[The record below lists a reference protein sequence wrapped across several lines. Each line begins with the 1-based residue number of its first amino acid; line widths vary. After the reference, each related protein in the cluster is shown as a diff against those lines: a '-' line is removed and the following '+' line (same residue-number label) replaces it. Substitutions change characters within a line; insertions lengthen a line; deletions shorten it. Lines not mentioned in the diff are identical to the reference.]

1 MSARTGVVT
10 IAQGRHGHLAG
21 QLCGLARQVLQP
33 DVYVAVAM
41 DDPGIADVVVR
52 HAQPNW
58 DVTVASVASSAAGLP
73 LAAAR
78 NAGARAA
85 IDAGAQT
92 LVFLDVDCIP
102 SPTLVQQYVT
112 VLGRRGGSPSK
123 ADRPVVASG
132 DIGYLPPVPDPLDYW
147 EQDLARLAR
156 PHPARPAL
164 GVGEVRVAEDL
175 RLFWSLSFALD
186 VSDWDAL
193 GGFCEDYVGYGG
205 EDTDFGQRLG
215 AAQGRMLWVGG
226 ATAYHQHH
234 PSESPPVQHLD
245 AIVANANRFHQRWG
259 WFPMEG
265 WLERFAAMGLAEVEG
280 RTGEWRVLRP
290 EAAL

>member
-1 MSARTGVVT
+1 MSTRTGVVT
-10 IAQGRHGHLAG
+10 IAHGRHAHLAG
-21 QLCGLARQVLQP
+21 QLWGLARQVQQP
-33 DVYVAVAM
+33 DIFVAVAM
-41 DDPGIADVVVR
+41 DDPGIADVVAR
-52 HAQPNW
+52 RAQPGW
-58 DVTVASVASSAAGLP
+58 DVTLASVAASAAGLP

-102 SPTLVQQYVT
+102 SPALVQRYAA
-112 VLGRRGGSPSK
+112 VLGQCGGSPSRT
-123 ADRPVVASG
+123 DQPVVASG
-132 DIGYLPPVPDPLDYW
+132 EVGYLPPVPDPLDYR

-164 GVGEVRVAEDL
+164 GVHEVRVAEDL

-186 VSDWDAL
+186 AGDWDAL

-215 AAQGRMLWVGG
+215 ALEGTLLWVGG

-234 PSESPPVQHLD
+234 PSESPPVRHLH
-245 AIVANANRFHQRWG
+245 AIVANANRFHDTWG

-265 WLERFAAMGLAEVEG
+265 WLEQFAAMGLAALE
-280 RTGEWRVLRP
+280 RDTRRWRVLRSG
-290 EAAL
+290 AAR